1 MSLFGVIFS
10 RRLAESLASQP
21 GAHLHTS
28 NGQLDPAT
36 INQLPALIRH
46 AAFVG
51 ISHGIDGV
59 FIWAVPTAALVFVLA
74 WLIKEIPLRG
84 QNESPAEPVAP
95 SEPEFVGQR
104 SPATPTP

>member
-1 MSLFGVIFS
+1 M
-10 RRLAESLASQP
+10 
-21 GAHLHTS
+21 HLHAS
-28 NGQLDPAT
+28 DGQLDPAT

-51 ISHGIDGV
+51 ISHGVDGV

-74 WLIKEIPLRG
+74 LLIKEIPLRG
-84 QNESPAEPVAP
+84 RNESPAEPVAP
-95 SEPEFVGQR
+95 AEPEFVGQR